1 MRQRWREIRETPA
14 AKKSGGHYDGVPYT
28 ARPTYLPPSDD
39 DDGDQDLE
47 EIAEATSTVQHGPA
61 GCHYDADG
69 ILASTFA
76 SCNLAMDAM
85 DPRAGSLALGFACM
99 AV

>member
-1 MRQRWREIRETPA
+1 MKQRYREIRETPV
-14 AKKSGGHYDGVPYT
+14 AKKSGAAPP
-28 ARPTYLPPSDD
+28 ALSLPSD

-47 EIAEATSTVQHGPA
+47 EIAEATSTVQQGPA

>member
-1 MRQRWREIRETPA
+1 
-14 AKKSGGHYDGVPYT
+14 
-28 ARPTYLPPSDD
+28 
-39 DDGDQDLE
+39 
-47 EIAEATSTVQHGPA
+47 VQQGPA

-69 ILASTFA
+69 ILASTLA